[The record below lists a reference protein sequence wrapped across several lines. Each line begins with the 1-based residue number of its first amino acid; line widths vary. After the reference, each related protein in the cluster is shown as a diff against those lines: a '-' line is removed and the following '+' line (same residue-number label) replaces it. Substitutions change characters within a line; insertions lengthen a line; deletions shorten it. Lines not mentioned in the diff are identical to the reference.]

1 MFQCFKLQLTI
12 QQCQGQEHS
21 DKSVGIF
28 ESDRLSCHVVP
39 GLNIET
45 ADIAINN
52 SHNIITFDSSL
63 QMIQEFDVTSFVN
76 DLANFL
82 TTEKQ
87 FICGDL
93 NINALEHNLTDGDNK
108 LYVYNCKP
116 WFKFS

>member
-1 MFQCFKLQLTI
+1 M
-12 QQCQGQEHS
+12 
-21 DKSVGIF
+21 
-28 ESDRLSCHVVP
+28 VP
-39 GLNIET
+39 GLDIET

-52 SHNIITFDSSL
+52 SHNIITFSSSL
-63 QMIQEFDVTSFVN
+63 SIQEFNAISFVN

-93 NINALEHNLTDGDNK
+93 NINALEHNLTGGDNK